1 MKKVTSNGNSYLWFP
16 KQPSII
22 HRWQTMGLIVVPEE
36 GNPEIL
42 NYFRIFISANTKQKV
57 EDFVNYQK
65 KKVKEYLKKQELNQ
79 LEDGQV
85 AGIQVFVK
93 KTDYPSVTP
102 VTPPPPIQT
111 NAYSQDEFMNLLE
124 NTEIDFL
131 ASTGEINIGIDRVDM
146 HTQPPY
152 EIRYVIDPETKTLSQ
167 NGKFSFQFSADEPS
181 ISCNTSRGRVDVK
194 IYELTKQQTWR
205 VKDSKIVSG
214 PNPGFRNLR
223 KEFTGNWQ
231 IDVFG
236 IDLQNTYNLM
246 FTKVITR

>member
-1 MKKVTSNGNSYLWFP
+1 MKKITSTGNSYLWFP

-36 GNPEIL
+36 GNPEVL

-93 KTDYPSVTP
+93 KIDYSPATP
-102 VTPPPPIQT
+102 PPPPIQT

-124 NTEIDFL
+124 NAELDFL
-131 ASTGEINIGIDRVDM
+131 ASSGEINIGIDRVDM

-152 EIRYVIDPETKTLSQ
+152 EICYVIDPETKLLSQ
-167 NGKFSFQFSADEPS
+167 NGKYSIQFSADQPS
-181 ISCNTSRGRVDVK
+181 ISCHTERGRVDVK
-194 IYELTKQQTWR
+194 TYELTKQQTWKE
-205 VKDSKIVSG
+205 KDSRMVSG
-214 PNPGFRNLR
+214 PNPGFPNLR

-231 IDVFG
+231 VDVFG
-236 IDLQNTYNLM
+236 IDQQNNYVLR
-246 FTKVITR
+246 FTKAILR